1 MQSTVYLEGDPE
13 PMPLSR
19 NTLSREQSK
28 TFALAATLKRAPL
41 AALIA
46 LALGAPAAAHA
57 QDGPPPGL
65 YTSVDESEIY
75 IIQPNGDQIDV
86 KTGES
91 VRVDQ
96 DGVTFITDRPQFLNW
111 PCGTGFAGNRGS
123 LPKFSLDSL
132 PPEDRIGQVTDLY
145 FSNQQVLEGDP
156 RWENGESHGA
166 FPAAEIDQY
175 VSNARWYTT
184 GDAPPGMDAKRP
196 DTLLI
201 ALFYGTGQVVVDTN
215 HLDEL
220 KVIYGD
226 DPIPTVFQ
234 YEEENVVPISW
245 YGDNPTPEQILAN
258 FQANGVKPAE
268 VPLWY
273 AGDQHVEIGPGVLA
287 DLAGV
292 PPLSEMSP
300 ERQAQVREDI
310 EQNGFRA
317 KPVNLALVPGQETFI
332 ADEGERLRV
341 AAAMGVLSV
350 PVMFSVYDAGVIASQ
365 CGIEAPVAAAG
376 VLGVAAGETPEGPGA
391 PPDETP
397 DQPDQ
402 PEPPTNPPVVPPP
415 EIEPPQPP
423 QPELPVS
430 PD

>member
-1 MQSTVYLEGDPE
+1 MIS
-13 PMPLSR
+13 SR
-19 NTLSREQSK
+19 KQFK
-28 TFALAATLKRAPL
+28 TFAATAPLRRAPL
-41 AALIA
+41 AVLIA
-46 LALGAPAAAHA
+46 VALGAPPVLNA
-57 QDGPPPGL
+57 QNDPPPGL

-96 DGVTFITDRPQFLNW
+96 SGVTFITDRPEFLNW
-111 PCGTGFAGNRGS
+111 PCGTSFAGNRGS
-123 LPKFSLDSL
+123 LPTFSLESL

-145 FSNQQVLEGDP
+145 FSNQQVLEGSP

-175 VSNARWYTT
+175 VSNAYWYTT
-184 GDAPPGMDAKRP
+184 GDAPPGMDKKRP

-215 HLDEL
+215 HLEAL
-220 KVIYGD
+220 KAMYGD
-226 DPIPTVFQ
+226 DPIPTLFR

-258 FQANGVKPAE
+258 FQTNGVKPAE

-273 AGDQHVEIGPGVLA
+273 AGDQHVTFDPDTLA
-287 DLAGV
+287 NLAGV
-292 PPLSEMSP
+292 PPLSEISA
-300 ERQAQVREDI
+300 ERQAQVREDL
-310 EQNGFRA
+310 ERNGFRA
-317 KPVNLALVPGQETFI
+317 KPVNLALVPGNDRFI
-332 ADEGERLRV
+332 ADQGDRLRV
-341 AAAMGVLSV
+341 AAAMGVISV
-350 PVMFSVYDAGVIASQ
+350 PVMFSVYDAGVVASQ
-365 CGIEAPVAAAG
+365 CGIEAPVEAAG
-376 VLGVAAGETPEGPGA
+376 VLGVAAGETPETPGEETTPDA
-391 PPDETP
+391 PEQPDEPTP
-397 DQPDQ
+397 
-402 PEPPTNPPVVPPP
+402 PPPAPPP